1 MAIEKKVLLARPH
14 AFIVSEMRPFLERN
28 GYQPTKLESIDD
40 MHSGKLGSFSGAI
53 ISTAVVS
60 SIAAKPAE
68 VFAELRKR
76 YPSLPVIFAGLTA
89 FDSTLS
95 TIQRIVHEVHPGS
108 TILPFNARAE
118 EHSRLGER
126 DVFLFL
132 NKDDI
137 ASAAAERI
145 LRQHFR

>member
-1 MAIEKKVLLARPH
+1 MSKKVLLARPH
-14 AFIVSEMRPFLERN
+14 AFIVAEMRPFLERN
-28 GYQPTKLESIDD
+28 GYQPVKLESIAD
-40 MHSGKLGSFSGAI
+40 MHPGKLGSFSGAI

-68 VFAELRKR
+68 VFAALRNS
-76 YPSLPVIFAGLTA
+76 YPSLPVMFAGLTG

-95 TIQRIVHEVHPGS
+95 TIQRIVHDVHPGS
-108 TILPFNARAE
+108 TILPFNAKAE
-118 EHSRLGER
+118 AHPRLGER

-137 ASAAAERI
+137 ASAASERI
-145 LRQHFR
+145 LRRHFR